1 MTVVEDIASFYWGNH
16 RPDYLVSMQTVR
28 VGSEKNFKRAL
39 LVFWFDPELMNSSS
53 FDGTHI
59 NPGSS
64 MTNWSVLTEDHLE
77 MTLSTIRRGGASRLL
92 CCQQAIDEH
101 GVGHGCADDI
111 DLILQMAL
119 FEEVRYG

>member
-1 MTVVEDIASFYWGNH
+1 MTAVEDIASFYWGNH

-39 LVFWFDPELMNSSS
+39 LVFWFDPELIESQFYKSFTPWSS
-53 FDGTHI
+53 I
-59 NPGSS
+59 
-64 MTNWSVLTEDHLE
+64 TNWSVLTEDHLKL
-77 MTLSTIRRGGASRLL
+77 TLTDIRLGKSSGTACCIGA
-92 CCQQAIDEH
+92 INEH
-101 GVGHGCADDI
+101 GVGHGCANDI